1 MHCFLSKAIIA
12 LPTQTQIVDSFEQTV
27 IGGFSCVNTR
37 LAFDSIILLPK
48 NSQNERKKNLKPIY
62 KRKNELKNIFEGKR
76 IVTNEKILKMDK
88 SNKYGNAMTKPL
100 PTGNI
105 KKAKKMLTMKEISLN
120 NSEYFGPR

>member
-1 MHCFLSKAIIA
+1 MHCFLSKAIIV
-12 LPTQTQIVDSFEQTV
+12 LPTQAQIVDLFEQTV

-37 LAFDSIILLPK
+37 LAFDSIILLPQ

-88 SNKYGNAMTKPL
+88 SKKYGNAMTKPL